1 MDNKVEENETLK
13 ITENNIEENNKILI
27 ENKSEKNIMKNILKI
42 ENDSQKQTNEESEQ
56 INRLE
61 KSQILQ
67 NKLKKIFIDRETNKF
82 KYNIVNIP
90 DNLKYSSDNSNSS
103 SPRKKEEESKFK
115 INKDVKN
122 QNKTNENNYKN
133 IKEIKVNEEFQDNN
147 SVNHID
153 KEKTIN
159 IEEEQKIEDN
169 NNKNTTQ
176 ITSLGN
182 NIVNNDIN
190 YNINKNIEN
199 NINNIVDNNGL
210 SKNDNINIEDK
221 NNVENN
227 INTNNNLNNNRNQ
240 TKNYVIKRIPER
252 KKNRNKNNDIE
263 DDFRNRT
270 FSMGFINHKKKS
282 NSNNKNNEQNI
293 SGKNIEKEE
302 KEISDINSNN
312 NEKVENEEERNK
324 RLYRLLMAKKLGSSQ
339 NIIRNN
345 INQVINLNNLEN
357 NKETECEKNIEI
369 SDKKI
374 DTKSLQ
380 LQSPKEEKIG
390 INAEKN
396 EINNNLN
403 QEETL
408 SKINKD
414 TSNTIKVNISKEVNA
429 KEGALKILELIKAK
443 KSEKNF
449 IDQKKK
455 ETQNIFKKAN
465 SQSVAVDVTESN
477 STLIT
482 KEEEINEN
490 KNAFNLIT
498 NKLMQMKENE
508 TLCTKEKKEKKDEN
522 EKNEENVKKDLSKKI
537 YKKFKGKSSL
547 TGNNNK
553 NEFDNVV
560 KKKNMQYNINKE
572 KENEAINNKEFI
584 KSEYKKDI
592 KENNKI
598 NNINNNNNFDN
609 GYKTD
614 IKKNNIV
621 NTKINNNKI
630 NNKENNIILNSEEK
644 IRREKLE
651 KDLAVEINK
660 DDLTDRDKKVK
671 SKKISKKKFIGINR
685 HHTSINIAD
694 KQSYLSNNKKPIIQ
708 IKHPNNNVAI
718 KYNISQPKIDSSKN
732 VKELNFFQ
740 NQNDI
745 AAYTTTNMKNNHQ
758 NISHNFYADTKIKK
772 YEQMKTYQNPK
783 KSIDNYNK
791 KNNNISIKSQNK
803 MNNVNNIYAPKKCI
817 LSKGKTKTRDLTKSP
832 FNSGIYTNNV
842 SNKKDKS
849 PKDFNVNNEKMTYV
863 KKNLSKIS
871 ANKKDSNHR
880 LNNSLGNIPSSFNN
894 NFDINKII
902 KNKMSTE
909 IDSLELKHNLNSSFH
924 MRMNY
929 TKNKHNT
936 GNIFNQEDDD
946 NDYNDKNMNINYNI
960 NSSYNKNFFKKNLS
974 NSNEENNLDNGYNT
988 FYINNKNNIGNKHLI
1003 KNEYMSN
1010 TNKRIIKDVNYEKV
1024 NKNNINSIYNNKNEN
1039 KNIWKNNYDNNNLYD
1054 SINTFNQNK
1063 FNKSDYHM
1071 NLYDTIKYE
1080 DLLILEDKLI
1090 NIMISLNN
1098 EKLIYNECFDYW
1110 NYFFNC
1116 SLYENINK
1124 ILYNFDLEKK
1134 NLIKISLN
1142 YNLMSI
1148 MLSYD
1153 TSFEFEKLDK
1163 IRPLLLEMLELCH
1176 KLLITSYEFILG
1188 TTKNNNNLWVKKL
1201 YHLINSSKLSDGSD
1215 TLFLES
1221 SKISE
1226 KEKLKYNTNYLIQK
1240 IHYILYNYPSSFSQ
1254 SYLMSLFKKIN
1265 NKSYDDINDF
1275 FLEYI
1280 LREKDNKFSI
1290 LASSFLKSG
1299 EIITPQPYPYLNYI
1313 SPKNYT
1319 LILDV
1324 DETLFHFKINEDD
1337 DEQGV
1342 LKIRPGVFQ
1351 FIDEIKEYYEIILFS
1366 EADKNYT
1373 DLIIDAVGDN
1383 KYLYDYILCRD
1394 YVTIVG
1400 QNFVKEL
1407 SKIGRPLDRIIIID
1421 NMPQNFSFNKENG
1434 IYIKSF
1440 WGEENDDKALI
1451 DLIPILVNIAKSG
1464 KDVRKELVKYKE
1476 KIVTKISSNIYKH
1489 NNI

>member
-1 MDNKVEENETLK
+1 M
-13 ITENNIEENNKILI
+13 
-27 ENKSEKNIMKNILKI
+27 
-42 ENDSQKQTNEESEQ
+42 
-56 INRLE
+56 
-61 KSQILQ
+61 
-67 NKLKKIFIDRETNKF
+67 
-82 KYNIVNIP
+82 
-90 DNLKYSSDNSNSS
+90 
-103 SPRKKEEESKFK
+103 
-115 INKDVKN
+115 
-122 QNKTNENNYKN
+122 
-133 IKEIKVNEEFQDNN
+133 
-147 SVNHID
+147 
-153 KEKTIN
+153 
-159 IEEEQKIEDN
+159 
-169 NNKNTTQ
+169 
-176 ITSLGN
+176 
-182 NIVNNDIN
+182 VNNDIN

-210 SKNDNINIEDK
+210 SKNDNINLEDK
-221 NNVENN
+221 YNNVENS
-227 INTNNNLNNNRNQ
+227 INTNNNLNINRNQ

-312 NEKVENEEERNK
+312 NEKVEGEEERNK

-345 INQVINLNNLEN
+345 INQLINSNNLGN

-369 SDKKI
+369 SDKI
-374 DTKSLQ
+374 IATKSLP
-380 LQSPKEEKIG
+380 LQSPKKEETE
-390 INAEKN
+390 INVEKK

-403 QEETL
+403 KEETL

-414 TSNTIKVNISKEVNA
+414 TNKTIKVNTSKEINA

-455 ETQNIFKKAN
+455 ETQNIIKKAN
-465 SQSVAVDVTESN
+465 SQSVAVDITESN

-482 KEEEINEN
+482 KEEEISEN
-490 KNAFNLIT
+490 KNAFNLTT
-498 NKLMQMKENE
+498 NKLMPIKENE
-508 TLCTKEKKEKKDEN
+508 TICTREKKEKKDEN
-522 EKNEENVKKDLSKKI
+522 EKNEENVKNELSKKI

-547 TGNNNK
+547 IGNNNK
-553 NEFDNVV
+553 NEFDNLVNN
-560 KKKNMQYNINKE
+560 KNVQYNINKE
-572 KENEAINNKEFI
+572 KENEDINNKEFI
-584 KSEYKKDI
+584 KNEFKKDI
-592 KENNKI
+592 KENNKT
-598 NNINNNNNFDN
+598 NNTKNINNFDN
-609 GYKTD
+609 GNQTE
-614 IKKNNIV
+614 IEKNNIV
-621 NTKINNNKI
+621 NTKISNNKK

-660 DDLTDRDKKVK
+660 DELTDRDKKVK
-671 SKKISKKKFIGINR
+671 SKNISKKKFIGINR
-685 HHTSINIAD
+685 HHTSINIAN
-694 KQSYLSNNKKPIIQ
+694 KQSYISNNKKPIIQ
-708 IKHPNNNVAI
+708 IKQPNNKNATI
-718 KYNISQPKIDSSKN
+718 KYNISQQKIDNSNN
-732 VKELNFFQ
+732 VKELNLFQ

-745 AAYTTTNMKNNHQ
+745 PTYSTTNMNNHHQ
-758 NISHNFYADTKIKK
+758 NISNNFYADTKIKK

-791 KNNNISIKSQNK
+791 KNNNISIKSQNI

-817 LSKGKTKTRDLTKSP
+817 LRKGKTKTRDLTKSP
-832 FNSGIYTNNV
+832 FSSGIYTNNV

-849 PKDFNVNNEKMTYV
+849 PKDFNRNNEKMPYI
-863 KKNLSKIS
+863 KKNLSNIS
-871 ANKKDSNHR
+871 SNKKDSNHR

-924 MRMNY
+924 LRMNLE
-929 TKNKHNT
+929 KNNCNA

-946 NDYNDKNMNINYNI
+946 NDYDDKNMNINYNI
-960 NSSYNKNFFKKNLS
+960 NSSYNNQFFQKNLS
-974 NSNEENNLDNGYNT
+974 KNYKDNNLDNGYNT
-988 FYINNKNNIGNKHLI
+988 FYINNKNNVGNSYLNR
-1003 KNEYMSN
+1003 NEYISN
-1010 TNKRIIKDVNYEKV
+1010 INKRIIKDVNYGKV

-1039 KNIWKNNYDNNNLYD
+1039 KNIYKNNYDNNNINNN
-1054 SINTFNQNK
+1054 SANTFNQNN
-1063 FNKSDYHM
+1063 FNKSDYQM
-1071 NLYDTIKYE
+1071 NLYDTINYE

-1124 ILYNFDLEKK
+1124 ILYTFDLEKK

-1176 KLLITSYEFILG
+1176 KLLIASYEFILG

-1226 KEKLKYNTNYLIQK
+1226 KEKLKYQTNYLIQK

-1280 LREKDNKFSI
+1280 LREKDNKYSI

-1299 EIITPQPYPYLNYI
+1299 EIITPQPYPYLNYT

-1366 EADKNYT
+1366 EADKNYI
-1373 DLIIDAVGDN
+1373 DLIIDAVGES

-1451 DLIPILVNIAKSG
+1451 DLIPILVNIARSG
-1464 KDVRKELVKYKE
+1464 KDARKELVKYKE